1 MTFWDGRCS
10 FIGVSAIR
18 NRVFSAGT
26 HGDGTDSDGHPS
38 KEHPD
43 ST

>member
-18 NRVFSAGT
+18 NKAFSAGT
-26 HGDGTDSDGHPS
+26 GRDGTDSDGP
-38 KEHPD
+38 PIP
-43 ST
+43 